1 MERLEL
7 QATRKAICRF
17 WTGND
22 RTLYLL
28 GAPSFLSLNSNLR
41 RKYAFDKDVEYCLY
55 FIPDERDVNSRQY
68 VSNDQ
73 QLDDYFEHGGNPTLY
88 VWLKDDPY
96 LSPASLPS
104 DTVTRVSSSDTSPAS
119 SSTRGYVQKKFR
131 NAVRH
136 RDDFKCVVS
145 GTVLRDKTG
154 NVQAAHILG
163 IESSLKHFRE
173 EAGVLNEYD
182 TTNGM
187 LLEQSLHVAF
197 DAYRWCMDQ
206 TGTIRVN
213 TAVKE
218 NEELAK
224 WDGRKIGL
232 RIGEANYPS
241 EELLKVRYKL
251 YCEKIN
257 VQYRGSL
264 CERIETSKT

>member
-1 MERLEL
+1 MDWKR
-7 QATRKAICRF
+7 QKALSA
-17 WTGND
+17 WG
-22 RTLYLL
+22 
-28 GAPSFLSLNSNLR
+28 SFFPYVEPQSETQVC
-41 RKYAFDKDVEYCLY
+41 FDEDVEFCLY

-73 QLDDYFEHGGNPTLY
+73 QLDEYFEHAGNPTLY
-88 VWLKDDPY
+88 VWLKEDPY

-104 DTVTRVSSSDTSPAS
+104 DTVLRVSSSDPSPTS
-119 SSTRGYVQKKFR
+119 SSTSDYVQKKFR
-131 NAVRH
+131 NAVRR

-145 GTVLRDKTG
+145 GTVLRDETG

-163 IESSLKHFRE
+163 VESSLERTRE

-197 DAYRWCMDQ
+197 DAYRWCMDE
-206 TGTIRVN
+206 TGTIHVN
-213 TAVKE
+213 TAVRE

-224 WDGRKIGL
+224 WDGRRIEL

-241 EELLKVRYKL
+241 EELLKVRYEL
-251 YCEKIN
+251 DCEKIN
-257 VQYRGSL
+257 V
-264 CERIETSKT
+264 